1 MGDQG
6 GALRKKAE
14 GEKGG
19 GLRVKGRFCK
29 GGDRQRAGG

>member
-14 GEKGG
+14 GEKGD